1 MTTKKIAKKT
11 PVKKV
16 AAKKTRAKKT
26 SAKKTPAKKASAKKP
41 PAQKVPAKKGSS
53 AALHPAS
60 PPVFATATT
69 DTIRV
74 RMYRQGLGDCFL
86 IVIPGKSGDFHM
98 VIDCGVVLGTD
109 AKGIAKLSSAVQD
122 ISKTTNNKIDL
133 LVLTHEHW
141 DHVSGFQQAKVL
153 IEKWNVANV
162 WTAWTEDP
170 KDKLANKIR
179 AERRKAE
186 AALRLAL
193 ARLEA
198 TGSSE
203 QSGRLAGVLGF
214 FGATS
219 GSTADALTYAKGLAG
234 KNLRFCQPGEPVIE
248 LPDLPGVRFWV
259 LGPPRDEKLLHKS
272 NPGKE
277 EAYGFDDGFTA
288 SNAMFLKA
296 LTRSLKASGQAA
308 AVPEDATLDDPF
320 EARFQI
326 PLARAAHLPFFE
338 EHYFGEVDDASLYD
352 RKQATAVRNQSW
364 RRIDGT
370 WLDTAET
377 LALAMDSATNN
388 TSLVL
393 ALEKV
398 ATGEILL
405 FPGDAQAGNWL
416 SWQNL
421 RWSETNASGKK
432 TVTTGP
438 NLLARTVFYKVG
450 HHGSHNATLRE
461 KGLELMTRDGLIAM
475 IPVDH
480 AMAVKKRWGKMPLP
494 ELVDRL
500 NEKTNCRVLR
510 IDDPMWT
517 QAHLRAARPKSVSAS
532 DWRAFTD
539 RVETKELYFEVII

>member
-1 MTTKKIAKKT
+1 MTTKKIAKKA

-16 AAKKTRAKKT
+16 PAKKTP
-26 SAKKTPAKKASAKKP
+26 AKKTPAKKASAKKA
-41 PAQKVPAKKGSS
+41 PAKRTPAKKISPTMP
-53 AALHPAS
+53 HPAS
-60 PPVFATATT
+60 PPTAATEATG
-69 DTIRV
+69 TIRV

-86 IVIPGKSGDFHM
+86 ITMPGKSGDFHM

-109 AKGIAKLSSAVQD
+109 AKGISKLTSAVQD
-122 ISKTTNNKIDL
+122 ISTTTDNKIDL

-141 DHVSGFQQAKVL
+141 DHVSGFHQAKDL
-153 IEKWNVANV
+153 IEKWNVADV

-170 KDKLANKIR
+170 KDTLANKIR
-179 AERRKAE
+179 AERRKTE
-186 AALRLAL
+186 AALRLAM
-193 ARLEA
+193 ARLVA

-203 QSGRLAGVLGF
+203 QSERLASVLGF

-234 KNLRFCQPGEPVIE
+234 KNLRFCQPGEPAIE
-248 LPDLPGVRFWV
+248 LPELPGIRFWV
-259 LGPPRDEKLLHKS
+259 LGPPKDEKLLHKS

-277 EAYGFDDGFTA
+277 EAYGLDDGSTA

-296 LTRSLKASGQAA
+296 LTRSLGASEQAA
-308 AVPEDATLDDPF
+308 AAPEDATLDDPF

-326 PLARAAHLPFFE
+326 PLTRAEHLPFFE

-352 RKQATAVRNQSW
+352 RKQASAIRNQSW

-370 WLDTAET
+370 WLDTSET

-393 ALEKV
+393 ALEIV

-416 SWQNL
+416 SWQGL
-421 RWSETNASGKK
+421 QWSEKNSSGKDI
-432 TVTTGP
+432 VTTVP
-438 NLLARTVFYKVG
+438 DLLARTIFYKVG
-450 HHGSHNATLRE
+450 HHGSHNATLKE

-494 ELVDRL
+494 ELVDHL

-510 IDDPMWT
+510 IDDATQT
-517 QAHLRAARPKSVSAS
+517 QADLVSVQPKSVSAA
-532 DWRAFTD
+532 DWKTFTD
-539 RVETKELYFEVII
+539 RVTTKELYFEVTI